1 VGNIYLHL
9 SQQKTTH
16 KSSSEQQKIM
26 SGFTGEFE
34 CSVDAK
40 GRVLF
45 PAALKRQ
52 VSPDAGEKFV
62 LNRGFEKHLTLY
74 PFNVW
79 KDITGEMSKLNLFE
93 TDSRIFYRKFHD
105 GATEMFL
112 DGQGR
117 LLLPQRLVS
126 YAGIKKDAVFYAY
139 ANRIE
144 IWSLTE
150 FNKMISDKSV
160 DYASLAEKV
169 MGSKK
174 TDK

>member
-1 VGNIYLHL
+1 
-9 SQQKTTH
+9 
-16 KSSSEQQKIM
+16 M
-26 SGFTGEFE
+26 SVFTGEFE

-52 VSPDAGEKFV
+52 VSPEAGEKFV

-74 PFNVW
+74 PYNVW
-79 KDITGEMSKLNLFE
+79 KEITGEMSKLNLFE

-117 LLLPQRLVS
+117 LLLPQRLMS

-174 TDK
+174 NSNGQ

>member
-1 VGNIYLHL
+1 MLN
-9 SQQKTTH
+9 QKQALKNPPTSE
-16 KSSSEQQKIM
+16 KSMSS
-26 SGFTGEFE
+26 FTGEFE
-34 CSVDAK
+34 ATVDVK

-45 PAALKRQ
+45 PSALKRQ
-52 VSPDAGEKFV
+52 VSPEAGDKFV
-62 LNRGFEKHLTLY
+62 LNRGFEKHLNLY

-79 KDITGEMSKLNLFE
+79 KEITGEMSKLNLFE
-93 TDSRIFYRKFHD
+93 TDSRVFYRKFHD

-117 LLLPQRLVS
+117 LLLPQRLMG
-126 YAGIKKDAVFYAY
+126 YAGIKKEMVFYAY

-150 FNKMISDKSV
+150 FNKMIADKSV

-169 MGSKK
+169 MGNKEKK
-174 TDK
+174 Q